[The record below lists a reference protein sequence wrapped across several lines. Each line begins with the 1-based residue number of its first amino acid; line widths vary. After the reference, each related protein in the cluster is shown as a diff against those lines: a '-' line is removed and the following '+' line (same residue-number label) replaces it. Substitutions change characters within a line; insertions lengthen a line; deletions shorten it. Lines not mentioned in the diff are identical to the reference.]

1 MNALARFEGFM
12 QELMDRR
19 VVRLLGG
26 NLQPVELARAVGQA
40 MEAGVTDL
48 VAPNCFRIL
57 VHPEDCADL
66 RALDGSLERKLAE
79 YAVELAR
86 EHRYNFAAPPQVRLI
101 ADADVERGRV
111 KVTFPS
117 PAAAGEGQ
125 GEGASGGARGPA
137 AWARPRTAA
146 APLRFEMPTD
156 DGFTLLLV
164 DHFPFTIGR
173 RHGHDL
179 VLPDGRVSRDHAV
192 VEAAGSAYRLRD
204 LGSHNGTLLNGQ
216 PISEAD
222 VRDGDQ
228 LAIGSFEV
236 TVRIASE
243 P

>member
-1 MNALARFEGFM
+1 M

-86 EHRYNFAAPPQVRLI
+86 EHRYNFAAPPQVRLL
-101 ADADVERGRV
+101 ADAGIERGHVHVEAETTRLS
-111 KVTFPS
+111 K
-117 PAAAGEGQ
+117 AADT
-125 GEGASGGARGPA
+125 
-137 AWARPRTAA
+137 AWARPRAAA